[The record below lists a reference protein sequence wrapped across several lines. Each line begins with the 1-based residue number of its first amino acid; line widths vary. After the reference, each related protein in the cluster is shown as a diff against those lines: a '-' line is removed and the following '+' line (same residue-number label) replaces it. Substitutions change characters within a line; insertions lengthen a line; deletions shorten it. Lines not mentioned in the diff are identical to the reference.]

1 MSKKKEEKKNGSCSS
16 FILAIMLV
24 ALATKIFSCGNAE
37 NDDEEYAEQTQE
49 EVEVLSAPPVMPE
62 PEPEPVPE
70 EPPVPAAPQFI
81 SVTRELVDIP
91 DEPEEVLVEETVE
104 EETDAIVESEISN
117 L

>member
-49 EVEVLSAPPVMPE
+49 EVQEVELSNHDK
-62 PEPEPVPE
+62 
-70 EPPVPAAPQFI
+70 FI
-81 SVTRELVDIP
+81 QDATAIISQTDAENDLR
-91 DEPEEVLVEETVE
+91 LVEHADRLPASLTIAPRSLV
-104 EETDAIVESEISN
+104 TLHLTCSGPSH
-117 L
+117 